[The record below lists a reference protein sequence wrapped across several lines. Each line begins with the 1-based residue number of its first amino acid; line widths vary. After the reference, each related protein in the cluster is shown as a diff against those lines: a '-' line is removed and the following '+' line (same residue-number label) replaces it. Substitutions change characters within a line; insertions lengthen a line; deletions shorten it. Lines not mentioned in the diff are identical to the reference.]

1 MGENLNMHEEVVAEP
16 VEEMAAPALDTGEE
30 PVAQNKA
37 KGDKAGAW
45 IKSLFSTK
53 KRKIIAVVLLVV
65 IVLGGAAAGV
75 FSYFSPSSTAERF
88 CKASYCDA
96 RTFFSMTAYDT
107 QSALLHSYDGDEE
120 AFFEAKSDALEADI
134 ASWDDYYKALDT
146 TEEENLTDKYGRY
159 KITVETTRARDVS
172 VRKLEEDYGKWLE
185 QLESQG
191 LFDRDSIQ
199 AVKEVTVKAKLT
211 GEDETARKTFE
222 VYLVKV
228 GFQWKVITYD
238 D

>member
-1 MGENLNMHEEVVAEP
+1 MHYKTKCYILSADCSFELAKNKQMEVFSVGEKLNMHEEVVAEP

-75 FSYFSPSSTAERF
+75 FSYFSPSSTAERY

-96 RTFFSMTAYDT
+96 RTFFSMTAYDA
-107 QSALLHSYDGDEE
+107 QSALCIPTMGDEE
-120 AFFEAKSDALEADI
+120 AFLRP
-134 ASWDDYYKALDT
+134 KAMLWKRISLPGT
-146 TEEENLTDKYGRY
+146 
-159 KITVETTRARDVS
+159 ITI
-172 VRKLEEDYGKWLE
+172 KP
-185 QLESQG
+185 
-191 LFDRDSIQ
+191 
-199 AVKEVTVKAKLT
+199 
-211 GEDETARKTFE
+211 
-222 VYLVKV
+222 
-228 GFQWKVITYD
+228 
-238 D
+238 

>member
-75 FSYFSPSSTAERF
+75 FSYFSPSSTAERRNQL
-88 CKASYCDA
+88 SQD
-96 RTFFSMTAYDT
+96 RLQTFRALSRLHL
-107 QSALLHSYDGDEE
+107 SALL
-120 AFFEAKSDALEADI
+120 LP
-134 ASWDDYYKALDT
+134 
-146 TEEENLTDKYGRY
+146 
-159 KITVETTRARDVS
+159 
-172 VRKLEEDYGKWLE
+172 
-185 QLESQG
+185 
-191 LFDRDSIQ
+191 
-199 AVKEVTVKAKLT
+199 
-211 GEDETARKTFE
+211 
-222 VYLVKV
+222 
-228 GFQWKVITYD
+228 
-238 D
+238 

>member
-1 MGENLNMHEEVVAEP
+1 MGEDLNMHEEAMAEP
-16 VEEMAAPALDTGEE
+16 VEEVAAPALETEE
-30 PVAQNKA
+30 KTVAQDKA

-88 CKASYCDA
+88 CKAFFYDS
-96 RTFFSMTAYDT
+96 RTFFGMRAYDA
-107 QSALLHSYDGDEE
+107 QSMLLYSYDGDEE
-120 AFFEAKSDALEADI
+120 AFFEDASDDAKADI

-146 TEEENLTDKYGRY
+146 MHEEELTDEYGRY
-159 KITVETTRARDVS
+159 KVTVETTRVRDVS
-172 VRKLEEDYGKWLE
+172 IKKLEEDCGKWLE
-185 QLESQG
+185 KLESRG

-199 AVKEVTVKAKLT
+199 AVKEVMVKAKLT
-211 GEDETARKTFE
+211 GEDETERETFE

-228 GFQWKVITYD
+228 GFQWKVIAYE
-238 D
+238 

>member
-1 MGENLNMHEEVVAEP
+1 MHEEVVAEP

-88 CKASYCDA
+88 CKASFCDA
-96 RTFFSMTAYDT
+96 

-120 AFFEAKSDALEADI
+120 AFFEAKSDALKADI

-211 GEDETARKTFE
+211 GEDETERETFE

>member
-1 MGENLNMHEEVVAEP
+1 ML
-16 VEEMAAPALDTGEE
+16 
-30 PVAQNKA
+30 
-37 KGDKAGAW
+37 W
-45 IKSLFSTK
+45 
-53 KRKIIAVVLLVV
+53 KRI
-65 IVLGGAAAGV
+65 
-75 FSYFSPSSTAERF
+75 
-88 CKASYCDA
+88 
-96 RTFFSMTAYDT
+96 
-107 QSALLHSYDGDEE
+107 
-120 AFFEAKSDALEADI
+120 
-134 ASWDDYYKALDT
+134 DT

-211 GEDETARKTFE
+211 GEDETERETF
-222 VYLVKV
+222 VKV